1 MDNAE
6 KNNKKP
12 AQEENKPEIKTK
24 PQIPDNED
32 EEEEDTRPSYMK
44 KKGNRANNYGN
55 NLLFNRNIF
64 HYPLFL
70 LSRNRR
76 RIY

>member
-32 EEEEDTRPSYMK
+32 GEEEDTRPSYMK
-44 KKGNRANNYGN
+44 KG
-55 NLLFNRNIF
+55 
-64 HYPLFL
+64 
-70 LSRNRR
+70 
-76 RIY
+76 